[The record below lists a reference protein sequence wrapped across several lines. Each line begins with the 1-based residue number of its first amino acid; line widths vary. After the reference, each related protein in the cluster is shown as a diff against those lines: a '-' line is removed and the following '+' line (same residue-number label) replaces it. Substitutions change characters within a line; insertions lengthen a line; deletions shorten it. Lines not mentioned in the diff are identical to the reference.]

1 MHLSPR
7 CGARS
12 KRTGEPCRSAA
23 MKNGRC
29 RMHGGKSSGAPKGN
43 QNALK
48 HGNYTAAAQAALRE
62 KKREIRR
69 ILEIERRKF
78 RELPEEWAD
87 MQDAEARLRR
97 PVRPRTHDHSSA
109 ARFRAPPARL
119 CAAGPPFD
127 AVSPRN
133 VYKRRAAQAGEH
145 VFLASQRTA
154 VFGLSQRA
162 LPGSRRH
169 FRSAVAQEM
178 RRLPHFWVS
187 RRKSFCKCSPKLLM
201 A

>member
-1 MHLSPR
+1 MQGKLPMHLSPR

-48 HGNYTAAAQAALRE
+48 HGNYTAAAQAASRE
-62 KKREIRR
+62 QKRETRR

-87 MQDAEARLRR
+87 RAFLAGLRR
-97 PVRPRTHDHSSA
+97 R
-109 ARFRAPPARL
+109 
-119 CAAGPPFD
+119 
-127 AVSPRN
+127 
-133 VYKRRAAQAGEH
+133 
-145 VFLASQRTA
+145 
-154 VFGLSQRA
+154 
-162 LPGSRRH
+162 
-169 FRSAVAQEM
+169 
-178 RRLPHFWVS
+178 
-187 RRKSFCKCSPKLLM
+187 
-201 A
+201 

>member
-1 MHLSPR
+1 MQGKLPMHLSPR

-43 QNALK
+43 PNALK

-69 ILEIERRKF
+69 ILDIERRKF

-87 MQDAEARLRR
+87 CAFFAWLGQRCATAIPRIAFDNEEKPFEKMRTRGGLTRNKWMFGSDISLDNNAAEAR
-97 PVRPRTHDHSSA
+97 TAH
-109 ARFRAPPARL
+109 
-119 CAAGPPFD
+119 G
-127 AVSPRN
+127 SP
-133 VYKRRAAQAGEH
+133 
-145 VFLASQRTA
+145 
-154 VFGLSQRA
+154 
-162 LPGSRRH
+162 
-169 FRSAVAQEM
+169 
-178 RRLPHFWVS
+178 
-187 RRKSFCKCSPKLLM
+187 
-201 A
+201 

>member
-1 MHLSPR
+1 MQGKLPMHLSPR

-69 ILEIERRKF
+69 ILDIERRKF

-87 MQDAEARLRR
+87 RAFFAWLGQRCATAIPRIAFDNEEKPFEKMRTRGGLTRNKWMFGSDISLDNNAAEAR
-97 PVRPRTHDHSSA
+97 TAH
-109 ARFRAPPARL
+109 
-119 CAAGPPFD
+119 G
-127 AVSPRN
+127 SP
-133 VYKRRAAQAGEH
+133 
-145 VFLASQRTA
+145 
-154 VFGLSQRA
+154 
-162 LPGSRRH
+162 
-169 FRSAVAQEM
+169 
-178 RRLPHFWVS
+178 
-187 RRKSFCKCSPKLLM
+187 
-201 A
+201 